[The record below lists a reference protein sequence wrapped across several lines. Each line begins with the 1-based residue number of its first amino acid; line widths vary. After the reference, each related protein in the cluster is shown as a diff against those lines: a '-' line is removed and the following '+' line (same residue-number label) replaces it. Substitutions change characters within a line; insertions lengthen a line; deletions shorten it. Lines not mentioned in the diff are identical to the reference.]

1 MIKLL
6 TNLWCEC
13 TICAVFFS
21 MSLMVSIMYLLRS
34 IIAFV
39 SEQLAIQTFSKNL
52 EYIRILIA
60 DIGTSKY
67 KCYFLASVIARKVE
81 FEAMAPAHCSLS
93 VSGNSLEYLV
103 GVSPEIVAYG
113 YHRRVDECYADT
125 SSESSQIKEKH
136 ELEEH
141 AAVLLH
147 KAVIRHSFREIRLH
161 RTLDKEQIIV
171 LEIAECSEMEI
182 QQNGHYFT
190 IRQRCCTPSAL
201 HSAVV
206 FQQQSC
212 IFCIKMFAKLVYNT
226 K

>member
-93 VSGNSLEYLV
+93 VSGNSLEYLID
-103 GVSPEIVAYG
+103 VSPEIMAYWN
-113 YHRRVDECYADT
+113 HRRINKGCAGTPSECT
-125 SSESSQIKEKH
+125 QIKEKH
-136 ELEEH
+136 ELEEYSTFQ
-141 AAVLLH
+141 LH
-147 KAVIRHSFREIRLH
+147 EAVIRQNNSV
-161 RTLDKEQIIV
+161 TL
-171 LEIAECSEMEI
+171 
-182 QQNGHYFT
+182 
-190 IRQRCCTPSAL
+190 
-201 HSAVV
+201 
-206 FQQQSC
+206 
-212 IFCIKMFAKLVYNT
+212 
-226 K
+226 

>member
-1 MIKLL
+1 MAVIRKSFLSFSNDRFGFMIKLL

-93 VSGNSLEYLV
+93 VSGNSLEHLV

-113 YHRRVDECYADT
+113 YHRRIDECYADT
-125 SSESSQIKEKH
+125 SSESSQIKENMSWKNT
-136 ELEEH
+136 
-141 AAVLLH
+141 
-147 KAVIRHSFREIRLH
+147 RLSYSTK
-161 RTLDKEQIIV
+161 RLYDTAFGKYDFIIP
-171 LEIAECSEMEI
+171 L
-182 QQNGHYFT
+182 
-190 IRQRCCTPSAL
+190 
-201 HSAVV
+201 
-206 FQQQSC
+206 
-212 IFCIKMFAKLVYNT
+212 IKNR
-226 K
+226 